1 MAETCLPFQCN
12 HVEGLWKHK
21 LKKHTK
27 TKREWR
33 QTKGKR
39 KGKKKKEEE
48 GETAAEDLAWLEI
61 AAKDEGVV
69 GNFCG
74 QPVASSTWCSPA

>member
-1 MAETCLPFQCN
+1 M
-12 HVEGLWKHK
+12 EGLWKHK

-48 GETAAEDLAWLEI
+48 GETAAED
-61 AAKDEGVV
+61 EGVA

-74 QPVASSTWCSPA
+74 QPAASSTWCSPA